1 MGRSFW
7 FECSRCGYRATVSG
21 GADRGRDLFVQTI
34 HCRDCR
40 KLYDA
45 VTRLRVSEPAPPL
58 GGLLRPLAARARKAG
73 GTKAKPESP
82 PSFDA
87 ALARLPCAGVRR
99 SRWLHYKLQCPVS
112 AIHRVSAWNE
122 PDPCPQCGMVLEK
135 NALPYRLWD

>member
-34 HCRDCR
+34 SCRDCR

-45 VTRLRVSEPAPPL
+45 VTRLRVSEPTPPF
-58 GGLLRPLAARARKAG
+58 GGLLRPLAAKARKS
-73 GTKAKPESP
+73 KAAKSKMDSP
-82 PSFDA
+82 PSFEA
-87 ALARLPCAGVRR
+87 ALSRLPCQGVRR
-99 SRWLHYKLQCPVS
+99 SRWQHYKLQCPVS
-112 AIHRVSAWNE
+112 AIHRVSAWND